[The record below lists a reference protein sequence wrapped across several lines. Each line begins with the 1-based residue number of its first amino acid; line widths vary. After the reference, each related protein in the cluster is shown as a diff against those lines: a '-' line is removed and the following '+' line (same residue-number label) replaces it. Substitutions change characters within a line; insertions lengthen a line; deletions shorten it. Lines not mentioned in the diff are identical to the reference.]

1 MAFQK
6 VEYSFPEGGEKE
18 SVDTDIEIED
28 SGAIEVDIS
37 GKAPEPEAKEETVEE
52 AVDIEVVDDTPK
64 ADRNRKPSDPPTEVT
79 DEELEEYSEKVRN
92 RIKHFSKGY
101 HDERRAK
108 ESAQRE
114 KDELERLAQR
124 LVDENK
130 ELKGSVT
137 KNQNALLEQAK
148 KNTTAE
154 LEQAK
159 QEYRSAHEV
168 GDTDALLNAQEKLTT
183 AKLRADKLDNFEIP
197 SLQEDETPVQQGEYD
212 TRTQNVERDV
222 KAEEWAEANPWFN
235 TDDEMRGYA
244 YGLHTKLIKGGV
256 DPQSDEYYETIDSRM
271 RTTFPDY
278 FQEEPEVEKPK
289 RQSNVVAPATR
300 STAPKKVKLTQ
311 TQVALANRLGVP
323 LEEYAKQ
330 AALEERRQNG

>member
-6 VEYSFPEGGEKE
+6 VEYSFPDEQDEP
-18 SVDTDIEIED
+18 VNTDIEIED

-37 GKAPEPEAKEETVEE
+37 GNTPEPEAKKETVEE
-52 AVDIEVVDDTPK
+52 DLDIEVVDDTPR
-64 ADRNRKPSDPPTEVT
+64 ADRNRKPSEPPEDVT
-79 DEELEEYSEKVRN
+79 DEELEEYSEKVRK
-92 RIKHFSKGY
+92 RIKHFNKGY

-114 KDELERLAQR
+114 KDELERYTQR

-130 ELKGSVT
+130 ELRGNVN
-137 KNQNALLEQAK
+137 KNQEALLEQAK
-148 KNTTAE
+148 HTITTE

-159 QEYRSAHEV
+159 QDYKDAYES
-168 GDTDALLNAQEKLTT
+168 GDSDRVLDAQERLTT
-183 AKLRADKLDNFEIP
+183 AKLQTDKLDNFEITP
-197 SLQEDETPVQQGEYD
+197 LQEEQTPVQTGSEVSD
-212 TRTQNVERDV
+212 P
-222 KAEEWAEANPWFN
+222 KAEAWAKANPWFSEN
-235 TDDEMRGYA
+235 REMRDVA
-244 YGLHTKLIKGGV
+244 VVIHETLVRDKV
-256 DPQSDEYYETIDSRM
+256 DLQSDEYYETINARM
-271 RTTFPDY
+271 RNFYPDY
-278 FQEEPEVEKPK
+278 FGESEEPEVERPK
-289 RQSNVVAPATR
+289 RKSNVVAPATR